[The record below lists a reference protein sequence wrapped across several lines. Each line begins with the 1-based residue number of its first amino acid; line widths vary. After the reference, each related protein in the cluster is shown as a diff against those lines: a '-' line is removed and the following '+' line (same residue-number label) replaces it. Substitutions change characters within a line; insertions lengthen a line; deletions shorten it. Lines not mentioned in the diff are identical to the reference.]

1 MSKQTDLINV
11 TDAITVSGSNVGIGT
26 SSPSAKLEVA
36 GNVKLGAV
44 NPMQTATNV
53 VHGTSG
59 QNGFSIRTAV
69 SGATTPTYSN
79 VDDPNTGMF
88 FPVADTLGITTGG
101 TERMRIDSSGNAIFT
116 KSGGAYLQLK
126 DASAIR
132 GSINVTTSDGLIF
145 TTGSSFTERMRIDSS
160 GNVLIGTTNANIYST
175 TTTGINLNPDGPTSF
190 NRNGGQAAMFNRIN
204 SDGDIVQFR
213 KDGTLV
219 GSIQSRAGAVA
230 TIILDPRGNGSGLT
244 GTTNGIIPTTQ
255 TGSPA
260 NNHVDLGTSSSNF
273 RNAYLSGGIYLGGT
287 GSANKLDDYEEGTW
301 TPTPYQGSISF
312 GGAWYI
318 KVGNLV
324 TVYAN
329 IYNLSDTTTSNGVGI
344 KDLPFTAHSSSNSVG
359 TMIGK
364 SISSS
369 IGYNCY
375 VSANEAAVYF
385 YEAPEASNTYET
397 MKHNDLTSSSDFHFC
412 ITYRAS

>member
-101 TERMRIDSSGNAIFT
+101 
-116 KSGGAYLQLK
+116 
-126 DASAIR
+126 
-132 GSINVTTSDGLIF
+132 
-145 TTGSSFTERMRIDSS
+145 TERMRIDSS

-260 NNHVDLGTSSSNF
+260 NNHVDLGTSGSNF
-273 RNAYLSGGIYLGGT
+273 RNAYLSGGVYLGGT
-287 GSANKLDDYEEGTW
+287 GSANKLDDFEYGTW
-301 TPTPYQGSISF
+301 TPSLINAPSGISIAGTTIHNNYTKIGNFVFVTGYIELNTGSSSGNAIHI
-312 GGAWYI
+312 GGLPFSPRSVNAVAGSLINRYASSDTYAPFLGNSSQIEFYKINNTGNWNKLTYSN
-318 KVGNLV
+318 VGN
-324 TVYAN
+324 
-329 IYNLSDTTTSNGVGI
+329 
-344 KDLPFTAHSSSNSVG
+344 PFSV
-359 TMIGK
+359 
-364 SISSS
+364 
-369 IGYNCY
+369 
-375 VSANEAAVYF
+375 
-385 YEAPEASNTYET
+385 
-397 MKHNDLTSSSDFHFC
+397 HFT
-412 ITYRAS
+412 INYQT

>member
-301 TPTPYQGSISF
+301 TPTPYQGQYKFWWRMVYQSRQSCNSLCEYLQSF
-312 GGAWYI
+312 
-318 KVGNLV
+318 
-324 TVYAN
+324 
-329 IYNLSDTTTSNGVGI
+329 
-344 KDLPFTAHSSSNSVG
+344 
-359 TMIGK
+359 
-364 SISSS
+364 
-369 IGYNCY
+369 
-375 VSANEAAVYF
+375 
-385 YEAPEASNTYET
+385 
-397 MKHNDLTSSSDFHFC
+397 
-412 ITYRAS
+412 